1 MRGFVRYEHSV
12 RSVRSYPPKHLS
24 PFLAVVCA
32 MQFDRHREQVGTRL
46 APMTIVLM

>member
-12 RSVRSYPPKHLS
+12 RSVRSYPPKRFS
-24 PFLAVVCA
+24 QFLGVLCA
-32 MQFDRHREQVGTRL
+32 MHFAEHREQVGTRL